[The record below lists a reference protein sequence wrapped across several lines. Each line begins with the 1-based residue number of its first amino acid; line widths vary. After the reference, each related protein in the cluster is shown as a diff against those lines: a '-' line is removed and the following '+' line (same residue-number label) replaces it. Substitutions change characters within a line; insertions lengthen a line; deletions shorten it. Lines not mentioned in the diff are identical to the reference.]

1 MTVVVDINILLDVF
15 LSRKTFL
22 ADSQTILN
30 EVVAGSLRG
39 ICPSHGLTIL
49 FYLLVKHAST
59 TEAETAVDKILT
71 HFEIHGLNTSDWKKV
86 RQMPFSDFEDAAV
99 AYTASERGASFI
111 ITRNIADFKSSPVPA
126 ISPSEFILRF
136 LPPS

>member
-1 MTVVVDINILLDVF
+1 
-15 LSRKTFL
+15 
-22 ADSQTILN
+22 
-30 EVVAGSLRG
+30 
-39 ICPSHGLTIL
+39 
-49 FYLLVKHAST
+49 
-59 TEAETAVDKILT
+59 
-71 HFEIHGLNTSDWKKV
+71 
-86 RQMPFSDFEDAAV
+86 MPFSDFEDAAV